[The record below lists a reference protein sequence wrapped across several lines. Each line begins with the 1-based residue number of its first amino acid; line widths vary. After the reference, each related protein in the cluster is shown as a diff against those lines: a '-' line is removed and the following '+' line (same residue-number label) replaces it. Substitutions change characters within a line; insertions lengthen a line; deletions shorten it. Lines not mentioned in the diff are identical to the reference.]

1 MDDDGIM
8 NVNLVSFRSSYYQSN
23 IEKSLHHP
31 LEDIFYVS
39 SRFLWHKK
47 PLFLESISAKCS
59 ISAYFTVIGL
69 FAKHT
74 FSESGRS
81 CVLSSGFSIPICKRL
96 FESSTQSCFHCSEMC
111 IRTFVQYLGKLRW
124 LGTWELRIAIYEIHT
139 WK

>member
-1 MDDDGIM
+1 MHDDGIM

-39 SRFLWHKK
+39 CRFLWHKK
-47 PLFLESISAKCS
+47 PLFLESISAKCF

-81 CVLSSGFSIPICKRL
+81 CVLSFGIQPSNLQASFQIKHTIMFSL
-96 FESSTQSCFHCSEMC
+96 FRNVHTYNTLVNYDDWVLESCALQHM
-111 IRTFVQYLGKLRW
+111 K
-124 LGTWELRIAIYEIHT
+124 
-139 WK
+139 